1 MRLLLPWFAE
11 STLAATIFDTCARWH
26 ELTRML
32 LEVFLRCTTQ
42 SQADHREAE
51 DLIER
56 IEVALSVRRE
66 CPPRRQNVAIKQW
79 VVLRTV

>member
-11 STLAATIFDTCARWH
+11 STLAATIFDTCARWQ

-32 LEVFLRCTTQ
+32 PEVFLRCITQ

-51 DLIER
+51 DLFER
-56 IEVALSVRRE
+56 IEVAISV
-66 CPPRRQNVAIKQW
+66 Q
-79 VVLRTV
+79 